1 MRYDIQLPDNKSLRI
16 REMVFS
22 YAVGNDIPP
31 LRDGDCHDVQVTHR
45 ALRTLSMPSSVR
57 PVVVNVEDCGAAY
70 RFLMP
75 LLAATPGRWL
85 LTGTPRLLQRPISP
99 LVDVL
104 RGIGVD
110 IERVEDGWLI
120 LGKQFRSVET
130 CHGASLQRV
139 ITDANTEDG
148 LSLTIDAS
156 HSSQMASALVLAAP
170 LLGLRTLRLTTTDIP
185 SLSYLRMTLAC
196 TRDWPVAIPGVEV
209 PEIPIGASGDW
220 SAALFWFAYARLHP
234 EKEISLS
241 PLSLNSIQGD
251 SIIAQWFNKLNVS
264 ISTNDL
270 SVVLRAN
277 VLEVIPKMLWD
288 VCDCLDTVPVM
299 AALAALLPA
308 DLTFRNVKNLQ
319 FKESDRLHA
328 LAAQLQPYA
337 DIELS
342 DNELRVV
349 GKGCPMDTRPA
360 FDTHHDHRLAM
371 AFLLFGPNA
380 TLNDTDC
387 LRKSYPALLRDLLF
401 VQRGLAPESQQGDL
415 REEAEQ

>member
-1 MRYDIQLPDNKSLRI
+1 MQLPDNKSLRI

-130 CHGASLQRV
+130 RHGTSLQRV
-139 ITDANTEDG
+139 ITDANTGDG
-148 LSLTIDAS
+148 LSLTIDATQ
-156 HSSQMASALVLAAP
+156 SSQMASALVLAAP

-251 SIIAQWFNKLNVS
+251 SVIAQWFNKLNVS
-264 ISTNDL
+264 ISTKDL
-270 SVVLRAN
+270 SVVLYAN
-277 VLEVIPKMLWD
+277 VLEVIPKILWD
-288 VCDCLDTVPVM
+288 VRDCLDTVPVM

-342 DNELRVV
+342 DNEIRVV
-349 GKGCPMDTRPA
+349 GKGCPMDARPT

-387 LRKSYPALLRDLLF
+387 LQKSYPALLRDLLF